1 MDRENQND
9 GSVEDVENST
19 SKESS
24 FFTQKDASQ
33 VVGRLISTNYAV
45 MMAGLNG
52 KLLLT
57 AGVWERSGLIDIFRR
72 CHRCAHSIP
81 SACI

>member
-1 MDRENQND
+1 MDTEKQND
-9 GSVEDVENST
+9 SSVQDLETLSSKDV
-19 SKESS
+19 S

-52 KLLLT
+52 TLLLT
-57 AGVWERSGLIDIFRR
+57 VDV
-72 CHRCAHSIP
+72 
-81 SACI
+81 